1 MLLMVK
7 NVTATT
13 GPEMTVAEVGHMVA
27 PQMVLPRQQL
37 GGRQAGRQQVTA
49 QCPALLPAVNSL
61 LPLTGSSIF
70 PATTRDIAVQCLE
83 AEAECEFTEEELTI
97 VRRPGE
103 KLGFGLRFEGG
114 GRASETVRR
123 LYIQCCSPQSPA
135 ARAACSWG
143 GIVEGDQILSIAGQ
157 QVNKLTRLQC
167 VKALKGRG
175 FSLTRHSPHSHWVT
189 DSPVSVNMRIRHY
202 FANQLGQASSYD
214 LHPISDKK
222 INNLNK
228 QTKEKTSQTSPKKPV
243 RTSHKKAA
251 DEALARPRG
260 SRLLSSQSLRVS
272 SSVPSLGL
280 AKGSVETEAKVSLS
294 IT

>member
-1 MLLMVK
+1 
-7 NVTATT
+7 
-13 GPEMTVAEVGHMVA
+13 
-27 PQMVLPRQQL
+27 MVLPRQQL

-49 QCPALLPAVNSL
+49 QCPALLAAVNSL

-167 VKALKGRG
+167 VKALKGKQ
-175 FSLTRHSPHSHWVT
+175 V
-189 DSPVSVNMRIRHY
+189 
-202 FANQLGQASSYD
+202 Q
-214 LHPISDKK
+214 SDKT
-222 INNLNK
+222 LSSLPLGYRFSC
-228 QTKEKTSQTSPKKPV
+228 QRQHEDTTLLCQP
-243 RTSHKKAA
+243 
-251 DEALARPRG
+251 ARP
-260 SRLLSSQSLRVS
+260 SLQLRP
-272 SSVPSLGL
+272 PSHQ
-280 AKGSVETEAKVSLS
+280 
-294 IT
+294 